1 MQIIA
6 MILSGLALLAASVS
20 LILIIREK
28 KRNEERNAAFER
40 YKNTML
46 HYVDKKFEAVQAEM
60 KKYMTEIKCQME
72 VVKEAAE
79 KYTDKT
85 AEKFLL
91 DVSKRFTDEEISLWE
106 QLNKEFE
113 SINKSLEALHK
124 SSEEHDSMKKRV
136 DEVMDMVEKIGDD
149 LMNANTSFQDQLGK
163 TLSNIMAFDPMEAQR
178 KARLLAM
185 GMGED
190 D

>member
-40 YKNTML
+40 YKTSML
-46 HYVDKKFEAVQAEM
+46 HYVDRKFEAMQNASEN
-60 KKYMTEIKCQME
+60 YTN
-72 VVKEAAE
+72 EAIE
-79 KYTDKT
+79 KVM
-85 AEKFLL
+85 L

-113 SINKSLEALHK
+113 SINKSLEYLHK
-124 SSEEHDSMKKRV
+124 SSKEHDSMKKRV
-136 DEVMDMVEKIGDD
+136 DDVMDMVEKIGDD
-149 LMNANTSFQDQLGK
+149 LMNANNSFQDQLGQ

-178 KARLLAM
+178 KARLRAM

>member
-28 KRNEERNAAFER
+28 KRNEERNAAFDR
-40 YKNTML
+40 YKTSML
-46 HYVDKKFEAVQAEM
+46 HYVDRKFDAMQKASENYTNEA
-60 KKYMTEIKCQME
+60 I
-72 VVKEAAE
+72 E
-79 KYTDKT
+79 KVM
-85 AEKFLL
+85 L
-91 DVSKRFTDEEISLWE
+91 DISKRFTDEEVSLWE

-113 SINKSLEALHK
+113 SINKSIEFLQK
-124 SSEEHDSMKKRV
+124 SSEKHDCIKKRV

-149 LMNANTSFQDQLGK
+149 LMNANNSFQDQLGH

-178 KARLLAM
+178 KARLRAM

>member
-6 MILSGLALLAASVS
+6 MILSGLALLAAGVS

-46 HYVDKKFEAVQAEM
+46 QYVDKKFESLQADM
-60 KKYMTEIKCQME
+60 KKY
-72 VVKEAAE
+72 
-79 KYTDKT
+79 
-85 AEKFLL
+85 
-91 DVSKRFTDEEISLWE
+91 TDESITRKVDPVL
-106 QLNKEFE
+106 KKVE
-113 SINKSLEALHK
+113 S
-124 SSEEHDSMKKRV
+124 
-136 DEVMDMVEKIGDD
+136 IGDD
-149 LMNANTSFQDQLGK
+149 LMNANNSFQDQLGQ

-178 KARLLAM
+178 KARLRAM

>member
-40 YKNTML
+40 YKTSML
-46 HYVDKKFEAVQAEM
+46 HYVDRKFEAMQNASEN
-60 KKYMTEIKCQME
+60 YTN
-72 VVKEAAE
+72 EAIE
-79 KYTDKT
+79 KVM
-85 AEKFLL
+85 L
-91 DVSKRFTDEEISLWE
+91 DVSKRFTDEEIRLWE

-113 SINKSLEALHK
+113 SINKSLEYLHK
-124 SSEEHDSMKKRV
+124 SSKEHDSMKKRV
-136 DEVMDMVEKIGDD
+136 DDVMDMVEKIGDD
-149 LMNANTSFQDQLGK
+149 LMNANNSFQDQLGQ

-178 KARLLAM
+178 KARQRAM

>member
-40 YKNTML
+40 YKTSML
-46 HYVDKKFEAVQAEM
+46 HYVYRKFEAMQKASENYTNEAI
-60 KKYMTEIKCQME
+60 KKVM
-72 VVKEAAE
+72 
-79 KYTDKT
+79 
-85 AEKFLL
+85 F
-91 DVSKRFTDEEISLWE
+91 DVSERFADEEKGLWE

-113 SINKSLEALHK
+113 SINKSLEFLHK
-124 SSEEHDSMKKRV
+124 SSEKHACMEKRV
-136 DEVMDMVEKIGDD
+136 DEVIDKVEKIGDD
-149 LMNANTSFQDQLGK
+149 LMNANNSFQDHLGQ
-163 TLSNIMAFDPMEAQR
+163 TLSNIMAFDPLEAQR
-178 KARLLAM
+178 KARQRAM

>member
-40 YKNTML
+40 YKTSML
-46 HYVDKKFEAVQAEM
+46 HYVDRKFEAMQKASEN
-60 KKYMTEIKCQME
+60 YTN
-72 VVKEAAE
+72 EAIE
-79 KYTDKT
+79 KVM
-85 AEKFLL
+85 L
-91 DVSKRFTDEEISLWE
+91 DISKRFTDEEKSLWE

-113 SINKSLEALHK
+113 SINKSFEYLHK
-124 SSEEHDSMKKRV
+124 SSKEHDSMKKRV
-136 DEVMDMVEKIGDD
+136 DDVMDMVEKIGDD
-149 LMNANTSFQDQLGK
+149 LMNANNSFQDQMSQ

-178 KARLLAM
+178 KARRRAM

>member
-28 KRNEERNAAFER
+28 KRNEERNAAFELWKKSLR
-40 YKNTML
+40 Q
-46 HYVDKKFEAVQAEM
+46 YVDAKAEATLNDAKSHVDKAIGEKVDPVLKKV
-60 KKYMTEIKCQME
+60 
-72 VVKEAAE
+72 
-79 KYTDKT
+79 
-85 AEKFLL
+85 
-91 DVSKRFTDEEISLWE
+91 
-106 QLNKEFE
+106 E
-113 SINKSLEALHK
+113 S
-124 SSEEHDSMKKRV
+124 
-136 DEVMDMVEKIGDD
+136 IGDD
-149 LMNANTSFQDQLGK
+149 LMNANTSFQDQLGQ

-178 KARLLAM
+178 KARLRAM

>member
-28 KRNEERNAAFER
+28 KRNEERNAAFELWKKSLR
-40 YKNTML
+40 Q
-46 HYVDKKFEAVQAEM
+46 YVDAKAESTLNDAKSHVDKAIGEKVDPVLKKV
-60 KKYMTEIKCQME
+60 
-72 VVKEAAE
+72 
-79 KYTDKT
+79 
-85 AEKFLL
+85 
-91 DVSKRFTDEEISLWE
+91 
-106 QLNKEFE
+106 E
-113 SINKSLEALHK
+113 S
-124 SSEEHDSMKKRV
+124 
-136 DEVMDMVEKIGDD
+136 IGDD
-149 LMNANTSFQDQLGK
+149 LMNANNSFQDQLGQ

-178 KARLLAM
+178 KARLRAM